1 MNADTQIKKIENYID
16 AHGEISQRHAWLMGI
31 GRLASRIHDMK
42 EMGYKISSERRSVRN
57 TDGSMSHV
65 AFYSIIE
72 KPEKNNEK
80 K

>member
-1 MNADTQIKKIENYID
+1 MTAETQIKKIEKYID

-42 EMGYKISSERRSVRN
+42 ERGYKISSEMRSVRN
-57 TDGSMSHV
+57 TDGSKSHI

-72 KPEKNNEK
+72 KPKEK
-80 K
+80 

>member
-1 MNADTQIKKIENYID
+1 MIENYID
-16 AHGEISQRHAWLMGI
+16 AHGEISQKIAWVMGI

-42 EMGYKISSERRSVRN
+42 ELGYKFSSERKCVRN
-57 TDGSMSHV
+57 RDGSKSYV
-65 AFYSIIE
+65 SFYSIIE